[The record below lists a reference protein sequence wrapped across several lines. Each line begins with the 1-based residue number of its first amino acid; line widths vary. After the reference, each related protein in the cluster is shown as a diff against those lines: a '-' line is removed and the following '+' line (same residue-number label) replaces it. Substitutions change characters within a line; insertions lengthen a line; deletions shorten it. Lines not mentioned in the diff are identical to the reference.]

1 MRILHSLAIGIAL
14 LASPLPARAGG
25 RTMVAEPMQGEKV
38 RIDGDLR
45 EWPNKMTELGDTLSG
60 TAGADP
66 RAAVTIGYDDLN
78 LYVVL
83 KISDKRIVRSAA
95 AGANE
100 DHATLSLA
108 FPRGRELNTYEVEL
122 YPGNPGKVAGVV
134 KLKGAPLSSAKIVE
148 APSTGGLH
156 VEAQIPWS
164 AFPDADKVRVGLRAA
179 VTYTDVDASGS
190 TSG

>member
-1 MRILHSLAIGIAL
+1 MRTLQCLAVGFAVFGL
-14 LASPLPARAGG
+14 SLPAFAAG
-25 RTMVAEPMQGEKV
+25 RMIVAEPMQGEKV

-60 TAGADP
+60 TGGSYP
-66 RAAVTIGYDDLN
+66 RAAVTLGYDDTN

-83 KISDKRIVRSAA
+83 KIFDKRIVRSAA
-95 AGANE
+95 AGVSE

-108 FPRGRELNTYEVEL
+108 FPHGRDFNTYEVEL

-134 KLKGAPLSSAKIVE
+134 KLKGAPLTGAKIVE

-156 VEAQIPWS
+156 
-164 AFPDADKVRVGLRAA
+164 
-179 VTYTDVDASGS
+179 
-190 TSG
+190 

>member
-14 LASPLPARAGG
+14 LASPLPALAGG
-25 RTMVAEPMQGEKV
+25 RTIVAEPMEGEKV

-60 TAGADP
+60 SGGGDP
-66 RAAVTIGYDDLN
+66 RAAVTIGYDEAS

-83 KISDKRIVRSAA
+83 KIFDKAIVRSSA

-100 DHATLSLA
+100 DHATVSLA
-108 FPRGRELNTYEVEL
+108 FPHGREFNGYELEL
-122 YPGNPGKVAGVV
+122 YPGKPGKLAGVV
-134 KLKGAPLSSAKIVE
+134 KLKGTALSGAKIVE
-148 APSTGGLH
+148 APSEGGLH

-164 AFPDADKVRVGLRAA
+164 AFPDAAKGRVGL
-179 VTYTDVDASGS
+179 
-190 TSG
+190 